1 MSWNIT
7 HVIET
12 LLGVIIG
19 GVITLL
25 VNLHLQRKEREIQY
39 AIQNKCDIYEPL
51 YDEVEQKL
59 KTLKEFGDPF
69 NAATTL
75 QTWADFKPSI
85 RLRVL
90 GELRKLIQEFD
101 ERGREYYELH
111 WKAGQVLHTHIVEC
125 LNAIHSELDEHEYSG
140 GNFDILKQRIFETC
154 AGDFYSGRI
163 LREKRHAYAPER
175 IVKFKSDSSLS
186 FEEFFHMVC
195 SSIENEQAII
205 DLRKARGEI
214 IEATE
219 KLERYLK
226 AKIDFI
232 FKKYEGK
239 LAKV

>member
-1 MSWNIT
+1 MSWDIT

-39 AIQNKCDIYEPL
+39 AIQNKRDIYEPL
-51 YDEVEQKL
+51 YDEVKQKL
-59 KTLKEFGDPF
+59 KALKEFSDPF

-75 QTWADFKPSI
+75 RTWADFKPSI

-101 ERGREYYELH
+101 ERGKEYYELH
-111 WKAGQVLHTHIVEC
+111 WKAGQVLRSHIDEC
-125 LNAIHSELDEHEYSG
+125 LNAIRSELDEREYSG
-140 GNFDILKQRIFETC
+140 GNFDILKQKIFEAC

-175 IVKFKSDSSLS
+175 MIKLKSDSSLT
-186 FEEFFHMVC
+186 FEEFFHRVC

-232 FKKYEGK
+232 FEKYEGK